1 MAYREEGTITLK
13 MLAQDL
19 ASGKV
24 GAFVGHLDKLAQK
37 GGLVGSVAQG
47 VGQSFGHMLNPIGLV
62 TNAVGT
68 LTDFLGGALT
78 AAMEEE
84 ASLKRLTT
92 SISENDRAWDG
103 NIDRVNEVI
112 ESRQRLAFADDEQ
125 RDSLAKLVAI
135 TKDVDRA
142 LALQRTAMDL
152 ARLRGMALADA
163 GELVGKVYGGNV
175 GILSRYGIQLR
186 KGTTAAEALG
196 EISKMA
202 AGQAEAYADTAQ
214 GAMES
219 LRIEI
224 DNVVEDIGMELLPV
238 ARDLAVFARDDLVP
252 AFRDFVGLLKDVSG
266 MSEELG
272 TILNIVTLNV
282 GAQNA
287 AIEDYMAS
295 LDPWVR
301 TFHDLGEELGYS
313 RVQLFRLSQEFH
325 RGGKSVQDFGAYL
338 GSLRKEKPEATDI
351 LPEPDEVRDVVEVIP
366 QAIKGSVRG
375 AKVALDALVGI
386 SRTTLKDTRGEIRD
400 RMRDIKDALEHPFRD
415 QKLEKTY
422 QTAIR
427 NATKRM
433 NKALRE
439 GNEEA
444 YAEASQFVADYK
456 AKLRELRMQ
465 RFRVR
470 VSMFVDDSGVTGPG
484 ATLLGGLAGAT
495 WGARPA
501 RRATGGPVS
510 GGQAYLVGENG
521 PELLTMGPGASGNV
535 TPGHRAGGGV
545 NLYIQTLIADEASLM
560 RGVRMLLPELQR
572 ATGRQF

>member
-13 MLAQDL
+13 LLAQDL

-47 VGQSFGHMLNPIGLV
+47 VGQSFGQLLNPIGMV
-62 TNAVGT
+62 TNAVGS
-68 LTDFLGGALT
+68 LTDFLGGAVS

-92 SISENDRAWDG
+92 SITENDAAWDG

-125 RDSLAKLVAI
+125 RDSLSKLVAI
-135 TKDVDRA
+135 TKDVDQA

-163 GELVGKVYGGNV
+163 GELVGKVFGGNI

-186 KGTTAAEALG
+186 KGVTAAEALH

-202 AGQAEAYADTAQ
+202 AGQAEAYAGTAQ

-224 DNVVEDIGMELLPV
+224 DNVVEDIGMELLPL

-272 TILNIVTLNV
+272 TLLNIVTLNV

-287 AIEDYMAS
+287 AIEDYFAS

-301 TFHDLGEELGYS
+301 TFNDLGKELGFT
-313 RVQLFRLSQEFH
+313 RVQVFRLAEQF
-325 RGGKSVQDFGAYL
+325 RRDGKSIVDFGAHL
-338 GSLRKEKPEATDI
+338 GGLREVKAEDILPDPAAVRDRVAVIPEATGA
-351 LPEPDEVRDVVEVIP
+351 
-366 QAIKGSVRG
+366 AIRQTERS
-375 AKVALDALVGI
+375 LEALVGI

-427 NATKRM
+427 SATKRM

-495 WGARPA
+495 WGSRPA

-521 PELLTMGPGASGNV
+521 PELLTMGPGTSGVV

-545 NLYIQTLIADEASLM
+545 NLYVQTLVADEASLT
-560 RGVRMLLPELQR
+560 RGVRMILPELQR
-572 ATGRQF
+572 AMSRQF